1 MSQTDF
7 EYDKNGNVTY
17 KNVLNLEQ
25 NTEYESD
32 YQYENDLL
40 IKEEHYENEQLSGYV
55 VYEYK

>member
-40 IKEEHYENEQLSGYV
+40 IKEEHYENEQ
-55 VYEYK
+55 